1 MRPELALPAD
11 LPPPEH
17 TPAEAREAAD
27 RILERSEYEWD
38 DGSLIDRIVEWLA
51 EQFGRLTSPL
61 GLSSGEVPTWV
72 GWLVLGVLVAV
83 VVLLVYRGR
92 SGWRRE
98 RAPDDAAGGRVV
110 VAPGDEGVDW
120 DAEAARCEAEGR
132 WHEALRARY
141 RLLVGRLATGG
152 VLGDLV
158 GRTAGELVAEVRA
171 TCPHATVVGGQP
183 ELSLPPVFCYPGG
196 TGHSRGRAAA
206 T

>member
-1 MRPELALPAD
+1 
-11 LPPPEH
+11 
-17 TPAEAREAAD
+17 
-27 RILERSEYEWD
+27 
-38 DGSLIDRIVEWLA
+38 
-51 EQFGRLTSPL
+51 
-61 GLSSGEVPTWV
+61 
-72 GWLVLGVLVAV
+72 VLGVLVAV

-98 RAPDDAAGGRVV
+98 RASDDAAGGRVV

-171 TCPHATVVGGQP
+171 TCPPAAEHFVRATALFEEAWYGGAAVGP
-183 ELSLPPVFCYPGG
+183 AELERFAGLADATLG
-196 TGHSRGRAAA
+196 AAA
-206 T
+206 ARTTGVHA